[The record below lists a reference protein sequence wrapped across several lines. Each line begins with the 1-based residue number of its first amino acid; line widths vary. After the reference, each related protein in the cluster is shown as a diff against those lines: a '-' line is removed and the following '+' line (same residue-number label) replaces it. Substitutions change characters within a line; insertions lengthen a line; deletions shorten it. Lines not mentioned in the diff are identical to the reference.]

1 MKLFKTFFFLS
12 TILNFGTS
20 FIPKYKIPPTVSKVI
35 VKKATAFLPAVDTI
49 GHNVL
54 NLNHEII
61 DYMVDSNLFT
71 PEIKKVFILSLIE
84 LAQGGDM
91 MGTVFLNI
99 YYDLVC
105 FLL

>member
-1 MKLFKTFFFLS
+1 MKLFKTLLFFNSF
-12 TILNFGTS
+12 LNFGDS
-20 FIPKYKIPPTVSKVI
+20 FSPKYKISPTVSKVI

-54 NLNHEII
+54 NLNHQII

-71 PEIKKVFILSLIE
+71 PEIKKVFILLLIE

-99 YYDLVC
+99 YYNLVY